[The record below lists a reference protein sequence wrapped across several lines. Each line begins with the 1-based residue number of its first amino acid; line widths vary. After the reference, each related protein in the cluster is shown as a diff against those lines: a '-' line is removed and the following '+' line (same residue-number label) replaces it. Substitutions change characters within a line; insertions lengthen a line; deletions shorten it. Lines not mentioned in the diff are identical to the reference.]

1 MEVAGLVVGVIALVL
16 GIMAIPTI
24 LQMLLGR
31 PKLTFEADEFT
42 GSEAKIL
49 IVAIKNQP
57 IKNWFLRLI
66 RVEREIGD
74 VTAFFDIVEQGT
86 KRIIVRA
93 IFGKLNCAV
102 TREEGLLV
110 RARPGFT
117 VGLPIIGTKD
127 GAASIV
133 DGRAEDLRPISEGHY
148 TAIISIIRG
157 EQTTKLCR
165 PFALEQRTI

>member
-86 KRIIVRA
+86 KRIIV
-93 IFGKLNCAV
+93 
-102 TREEGLLV
+102 
-110 RARPGFT
+110 
-117 VGLPIIGTKD
+117 
-127 GAASIV
+127 
-133 DGRAEDLRPISEGHY
+133 
-148 TAIISIIRG
+148 
-157 EQTTKLCR
+157 
-165 PFALEQRTI
+165 